1 MKGDFFFHTYFCSLH
16 HTPYHMKGIKSFA
29 TLYFAQVQ
37 DGEAPN
43 AAPISQSKTAQ

>member
-1 MKGDFFFHTYFCSLH
+1 MKGDFFSHTYFSSLH
-16 HTPYHMKGIKSFA
+16 LTPYHMKWIKSFA

-43 AAPISQSKTAQ
+43 AAPISQSNTAQ